1 MPSSFEIYRKQMK
14 IFGSDDVSL
23 NYMTGGK
30 SGMSQNDVMWCH
42 MTSRSEILTKS
53 SGYVLYTNTLLALSE
68 ILAVSLFSTFI

>member
-1 MPSSFEIYRKQMK
+1 MTSQ
-14 IFGSDDVSL
+14 V